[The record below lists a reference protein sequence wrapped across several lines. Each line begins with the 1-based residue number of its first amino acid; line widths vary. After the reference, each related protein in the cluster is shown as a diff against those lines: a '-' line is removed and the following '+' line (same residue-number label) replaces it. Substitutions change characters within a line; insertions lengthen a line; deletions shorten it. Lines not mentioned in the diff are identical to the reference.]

1 MSKLAPLFAVVSLCV
16 ACGGA
21 FEAASQTAGVED
33 GGSAGARTVGNGG
46 LNDGVGGDSVAGVGA
61 GAGVAEGGSVETG
74 EGGSGASAGADVA
87 GNDAGGSGTSVGGS
101 GSAGSGSGVGGSA
114 VAGSGGSSGVD
125 CTTLKEEYRV
135 AVQKARTCDKGS
147 SNQCSASSTLQPV
160 GCGCPVLVNA
170 RSAATAVAKQK
181 YQAIQDNHCE
191 KGPICN
197 IACLP
202 YTAAECSSQSMT
214 TSDVFMCT
222 GSGGVATM

>member
-1 MSKLAPLFAVVSLCV
+1 MSKLAPLFAMMSLCV

-21 FEAASQTAGVED
+21 FEAASQTAEVED
-33 GGSAGARTVGNGG
+33 GGSAGARVVGNGG
-46 LNDGVGGDSVAGVGA
+46 LIEGVGGGSAAGA
-61 GAGVAEGGSVETG
+61 GAGVAEGGSVGTG
-74 EGGSGASAGADVA
+74 EGGSGAGVA
-87 GNDAGGSGTSVGGS
+87 GNGAGGSGTSVGGH

-147 SNQCSASSTLQPV
+147 TNQCSASSTLPPV

-170 RSAATAVAKQK
+170 KSVATTVAKQK

-197 IACLP
+197 IACLA
-202 YTAAECSSQSMT
+202 YMAAECSSQSMMAGDVFVCTGT
-214 TSDVFMCT
+214 TSL
-222 GSGGVATM
+222 ATM